1 MNSHKGQEHNS
12 QAGNSQAYH
21 RKPPTLLVMAGGT
34 GGHIF
39 PGIAVAD
46 ELKAQ
51 GWKIHWLGTQDR
63 MEANIVPEY
72 GYDISFINIS
82 GLRGKKILTML
93 TMPIKLLRA
102 LRQAR
107 RVIKKIQPDVVLGM
121 GGYAS
126 APGALA
132 AWLTNIPLIIHEQNA
147 AAGLSNRLLARI
159 ANKVCCAFPNAFADN
174 ISAEVVGNP
183 LRASITQQSKLV
195 KPLTDTNEAMAK
207 QQTKHILVVGGSL
220 GAQVLNKIMPSSFAS
235 LSNSDNGFCIWHQ
248 TGAGNQAQVS
258 QAYAQC
264 KYAQDNIA
272 ADGAISDSATTND
285 FSANK
290 VKVTEFITDIAA
302 AYQWA
307 DLVICRAGAL
317 TVSELAMAAKP
328 AIFVP
333 LPHAVDDHQTKN
345 ALFLVNLGGARLL
358 PQSSLNHASITALI
372 TELFDQTDTLA
383 TMASAAFGAASK
395 DASKKVATLCQQLL
409 TANGAALSNNEE
421 KI

>member
-1 MNSHKGQEHNS
+1 MVSSKED
-12 QAGNSQAYH
+12 NSQAYQH
-21 RKPPTLLVMAGGT
+21 KPPTLLVMAGGT

-51 GWKIHWLGTQDR
+51 GWNIHWLGTADR
-63 MEANIVPEY
+63 MEANIVPDY
-72 GYDISFINIS
+72 GYDISFIKIS
-82 GLRGKKILTML
+82 GMRGKKVLAILTM
-93 TMPIKLLRA
+93 PFKLVRA
-102 LRQAR
+102 LIQAK
-107 RVIKKIQPDVVLGM
+107 RVIKKVQPDVVLGM

-126 APGALA
+126 APGGLA
-132 AWLTNIPLIIHEQNA
+132 AWLSNIPLIVHEQNA

-159 ANKVCCAFPNAFADN
+159 ANKVCCAFPNAFAGN
-174 ISAEVVGNP
+174 IVAEVVGNP
-183 LRASITQQSKLV
+183 LRASI
-195 KPLTDTNEAMAK
+195 A
-207 QQTKHILVVGGSL
+207 QQTLLAKSVKNDKRTKNILVVGGSL
-220 GAQVLNKIMPSSFAS
+220 GAQVLNNVMPSSFAS
-235 LSNSDNGFCIWHQ
+235 LASGDERFYIWHQ
-248 TGAGNQAQVS
+248 TGAGNKDKVS
-258 QAYAQC
+258 EAYAQC
-264 KYAQDNIA
+264 HIA
-272 ADGAISDSATTND
+272 TDAPITHSSVT
-285 FSANK
+285 NK
-290 VKVTEFITDIAA
+290 VKVTEFITDMAA

-358 PQSSLNHASITALI
+358 PQSTLNHASVTALI
-372 TELFDQTDTLA
+372 TELFDQEDTLA
-383 TMASAAFGAASK
+383 TMASASFGAASN

-409 TANGAALSNNEE
+409 AANDTALSNNEE